1 MAAWDDK
8 QCSHVKR
15 VVMISWEGRSLIEHM
30 SNMHYAVTLYLV
42 ETLLWSGV
50 LFKSTS
56 NPMIPSEQS
65 LYFFLRPLVTFSRN
79 DCDGL
84 SSNFI
89 GVQCSVVSSR
99 KGSVK

>member
-1 MAAWDDK
+1 
-8 QCSHVKR
+8 
-15 VVMISWEGRSLIEHM
+15 MISWEGRSLIEHM

-65 LYFFLRPLVTFSRN
+65 LYFFLRPLVTVSRN

>member
-1 MAAWDDK
+1 
-8 QCSHVKR
+8 
-15 VVMISWEGRSLIEHM
+15 MISWEGRSLIEHM
-30 SNMHYAVTLYLV
+30 SNMHYAVTY
-42 ETLLWSGV
+42 TSLWSGV

-65 LYFFLRPLVTFSRN
+65 LYFFLRPLVTVLRN

>member
-42 ETLLWSGV
+42 EKYTLLWSGV
-50 LFKSTS
+50 LFKSNS
-56 NPMIPSEQS
+56 NPMIP
-65 LYFFLRPLVTFSRN
+65 LTIIVFLFKTSC
-79 DCDGL
+79 DCL
-84 SSNFI
+84 
-89 GVQCSVVSSR
+89 
-99 KGSVK
+99 KE

>member
-42 ETLLWSGV
+42 ETYRLLWSGNHCIS
-50 LFKSTS
+50 F
-56 NPMIPSEQS
+56 
-65 LYFFLRPLVTFSRN
+65 
-79 DCDGL
+79 
-84 SSNFI
+84 
-89 GVQCSVVSSR
+89 
-99 KGSVK
+99 